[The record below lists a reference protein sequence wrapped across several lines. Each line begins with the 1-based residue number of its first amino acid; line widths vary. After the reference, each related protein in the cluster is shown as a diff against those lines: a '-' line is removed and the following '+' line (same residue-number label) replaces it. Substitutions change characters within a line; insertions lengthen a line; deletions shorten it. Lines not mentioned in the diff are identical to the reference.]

1 MMMMMM
7 MRKQE
12 LLWEHKPAAE
22 CFHNFSK
29 FSNASTSVSIYNL
42 QKKKKR
48 KQLNVYS
55 DHKKVNPPCLHHHC
69 TNRSC

>member
-1 MMMMMM
+1 MMMMI

-42 QKKKKR
+42 KKKKENSLMFTLIIKR
-48 KQLNVYS
+48 
-55 DHKKVNPPCLHHHC
+55 
-69 TNRSC
+69 